1 MIIGERLRDL
11 REQKKLPQREIEN
24 RSGLQRAYLSRVE
37 NGHTV
42 PTIETL
48 EKWAKALEVPIYQL
62 FYDGPEPLKASD
74 LHVWKPRDESLWGGS
89 GQDADY
95 LKQLRR
101 APPQDRRRKPQ
112 TPSPNGPETSSPRT
126 KIRRRIISRRSH
138 PVGARH
144 AVPVFM
150 SFWLPYSPR
159 VPPRARFT
167 SVGFPPGNVRSLS
180 P

>member
-1 MIIGERLRDL
+1 MIIGERLREL

-42 PTIETL
+42 PSIETL

-74 LHVWKPRDESLWGGS
+74 LRVWKPRDETLWGGS
-89 GQDADY
+89 GQDVGY

-101 APPQDRRRKPQ
+101 FLRKIDDSNRKLLLQMASKLARRAQKSTAEQ
-112 TPSPNGPETSSPRT
+112 
-126 KIRRRIISRRSH
+126 
-138 PVGARH
+138 
-144 AVPVFM
+144 
-150 SFWLPYSPR
+150 
-159 VPPRARFT
+159 
-167 SVGFPPGNVRSLS
+167 
-180 P
+180 

>member
-101 APPQDRRRKPQ
+101 ALRKIDDANRKLLLQMASRLARRAQK
-112 TPSPNGPETSSPRT
+112 SAAE
-126 KIRRRIISRRSH
+126 
-138 PVGARH
+138 
-144 AVPVFM
+144 
-150 SFWLPYSPR
+150 
-159 VPPRARFT
+159 
-167 SVGFPPGNVRSLS
+167 
-180 P
+180 

>member
-1 MIIGERLRDL
+1 MIIGERLREL

-42 PTIETL
+42 PSIETL

-74 LHVWKPRDESLWGGS
+74 LRVWKPRDEALWGGS
-89 GQDADY
+89 GQDVGY

-101 APPQDRRRKPQ
+101 FLRKIDDSNRKLLLQMASKLARRAQKSTAEQ
-112 TPSPNGPETSSPRT
+112 
-126 KIRRRIISRRSH
+126 
-138 PVGARH
+138 
-144 AVPVFM
+144 
-150 SFWLPYSPR
+150 
-159 VPPRARFT
+159 
-167 SVGFPPGNVRSLS
+167 
-180 P
+180 

>member
-1 MIIGERLRDL
+1 MIIGERLREL

-48 EKWAKALEVPIYQL
+48 ERWAKALEVPIYQL
-62 FYDGPEPLKASD
+62 FYDGPEPLKTSD
-74 LHVWKPRDESLWGGS
+74 LRVWKPRDETLWGGS

-101 APPQDRRRKPQ
+101 LLRKLDDPNRRLLLQMASRLA
-112 TPSPNGPETSSPRT
+112 
-126 KIRRRIISRRSH
+126 RRAQKS
-138 PVGARH
+138 A
-144 AVPVFM
+144 AEEK
-150 SFWLPYSPR
+150 
-159 VPPRARFT
+159 
-167 SVGFPPGNVRSLS
+167 
-180 P
+180 

>member
-1 MIIGERLRDL
+1 MIIGERLREL
-11 REQKKLPQREIEN
+11 REQKNLPQREIES

-48 EKWAKALEVPIYQL
+48 EKWAKALEIPIYQL

-74 LHVWKPRDESLWGGS
+74 LRVWKPRDETLWGGS

-101 APPQDRRRKPQ
+101 LLRKLDDPNRRVLLQMASRLA
-112 TPSPNGPETSSPRT
+112 
-126 KIRRRIISRRSH
+126 RRAQKS
-138 PVGARH
+138 A
-144 AVPVFM
+144 AEEK
-150 SFWLPYSPR
+150 
-159 VPPRARFT
+159 
-167 SVGFPPGNVRSLS
+167 
-180 P
+180 